1 MVDEEEAGVG
11 QEEDEWIIIYIEALI
26 PFSVENLG
34 SMSTILTGLQQEAGP
49 YSKNE
54 RGGE

>member
-1 MVDEEEAGVG
+1 LVDEEEAGVG